1 MPAFISRHVLLAGTV
16 LPLLILGACSSEA
29 DDGAAGEMDPAA
41 EQALNDQIMVDPDL
55 ANQNEANAALTGG
68 TDQSIPPENM
78 TPEAINAAREA
89 AFALVGGSA
98 GFKDLPAPER
108 LERSIPPSSTLTAAA
123 RAAASPGGA
132 NCAEKVEYSAAW
144 AAKLPADFPVYP
156 RGTTK
161 EAAGTD
167 VGDCSLRVVNYLTPV
182 PLDEVLKFYYSR
194 ALSAGYSSEHVT
206 YDGDNIISGMK
217 GSGSYVVYGRSLP
230 SGLTQ
235 IDLVTSGN

>member
-1 MPAFISRHVLLAGTV
+1 MSFRPSSRLFLTSALA
-16 LPLLILGACSSEA
+16 PLFVLGACSG
-29 DDGAAGEMDPAA
+29 GAEEDVAGEMDPAA

-78 TPEAINAAREA
+78 TPEAISAAREA
-89 AFALVGGSA
+89 AFALVGGSD
-98 GFKDLPAPER
+98 GFKDLPAPAQ
-108 LERSIPPSSTLTAAA
+108 LGQTIPESSTLTAAA

-132 NCAEKVEYSAAW
+132 NCAEKAEYSAAW

-167 VGDCSLRVVNYLTPV
+167 VGECSLRVVNYLTPV
-182 PLDEVLKFYYSR
+182 PLDEVLKFYHSR

-206 YDGDNIISGMK
+206 YDGDNIVSGMK

-230 SGLTQ
+230 SGLTE
-235 IDLVTSGN
+235 IDLITSGN

>member
-1 MPAFISRHVLLAGTV
+1 MITRSSLVLAISPIAMLA
-16 LPLLILGACSSEA
+16 ACSG
-29 DDGAAGEMDPAA
+29 GAEEQVAGERDPAA

-89 AFALVGGSA
+89 AFALVGGSD
-98 GFKDLPAPER
+98 GFKELPAAKP
-108 LERSIPPSSTLTAAA
+108 LGDTIPAESTLTAAA
-123 RAAASPGGA
+123 RAAATPSGA
-132 NCAEKVEYSAAW
+132 NCAEQVDYSAAW

-167 VGDCSLRVVNYLTPV
+167 AGDCSLRVVNYLTPV
-182 PLDEVLKFYYSR
+182 PLDDVLTFYHSR

-206 YDGDNIISGMK
+206 YDGDRIVSGTK
-217 GSGSYVVYGRSLP
+217 GRGSYVVYGRQLP
-230 SGLTQ
+230 SGVTE
-235 IDLVTSGN
+235 IDLITSGN